1 MSYIDRYIYAVT
13 KYLPEKDREEVARE
27 LRANIEDMLE
37 EDYSEENITR
47 VLEDMGSPYD
57 LSLEYMAKD
66 NYLIGPR
73 VYHIYL
79 EVLKIIAFV
88 AIIIGIITFAVD
100 LIFNASDIDSLGSVI
115 GIIASGFGTIIS
127 MLFGFFFW
135 VTLVFVII
143 ERTNSMDEIR
153 QSMDKPFK
161 VANLKEVPKNDT
173 KKISKVEMVIT
184 LVLTVVFL
192 FIFLFRSDLMAIYI
206 AGEGS
211 YEIFNAETIRS
222 YSLLI
227 IGVGAFSILVTSV
240 KLLIGRWNEMLGVL
254 SAVYALVS
262 LIATVLILTDSNLFN
277 AEAVQ
282 FAQRMIRDTGVDF
295 NPSLSSL
302 INGIIAISCI
312 FTLIEIGTS
321 LYNGFRK
328 DSGRKWIGEMKSK

>member
-1 MSYIDRYIYAVT
+1 MTYIDRYIYAVT

-37 EDYSEENITR
+37 GDYSEENVTR

-57 LSLEYMAKD
+57 LSLEYMGKD

-79 EVLKIIAFV
+79 EVLKIIALV
-88 AIIIGIITFAVD
+88 AVIIGIITFAVD
-100 LIFNASDIDSLGSVI
+100 LIFNAKDISSLSGVI
-115 GIIASGFGTIIS
+115 GIIVDGFGTIIS

-143 ERTNSMDEIR
+143 ERTNAMDEIR

-161 VANLKEVPKNDT
+161 VTNLKEVPKTDA

-192 FIFLFRSDLMAIYI
+192 FIFLFRSDLIAIYVP
-206 AGEGS
+206 GEGT
-211 YEIFNAETIRS
+211 YELFNAETIRS

-227 IGVGAFSILVTSV
+227 IGVGAFSILVTSI
-240 KLLIGRWNEMLGVL
+240 KLLLGRWNEMLGVL

-262 LIATVLILTDSNLFN
+262 LFATVLILTDKNLFN
-277 AEAVQ
+277 LEAFRVAEG
-282 FAQRMIRDTGVDF
+282 MIRKTGVDF
-295 NPSLSSL
+295 SLNL
-302 INGIIAISCI
+302 TTFVNGIIAVSCF

-328 DSGRKWIGEMKSK
+328 DQGGKWIGQKN